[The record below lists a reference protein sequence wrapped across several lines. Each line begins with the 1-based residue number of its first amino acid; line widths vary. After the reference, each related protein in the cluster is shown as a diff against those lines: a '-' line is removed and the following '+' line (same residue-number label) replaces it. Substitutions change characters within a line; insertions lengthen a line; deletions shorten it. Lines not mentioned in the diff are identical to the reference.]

1 MIFLESYYC
10 CSFGLGFSLN
20 VCVTCFDNLSVFKWM
35 PLHHEA
41 SLWPSMVLSDI
52 SRALRS
58 PQTIFSNPL
67 SLALCVSMCLG
78 KTAFCT
84 NWSQWHKLQGRVNKL
99 RLHGN
104 TCWQVCPVRSL
115 QRYIEIAVYTNLKPI
130 TKRKRRVEIRE
141 GLLLSQP
148 CPCERPMIHVC
159 DK

>member
-1 MIFLESYYC
+1 MICLESYYC

-20 VCVTCFDNLSVFKWM
+20 VNVTCFDNLNECHHTIK
-35 PLHHEA
+35 PLYGPEI
-41 SLWPSMVLSDI
+41 LSDI

-104 TCWQVCPVRSL
+104 TCWQVCPARSL

-130 TKRKRRVEIRE
+130 TKRKKRVKIGE

-148 CPCERPMIHVC
+148 SPCERPMIHIC